1 MVQNTMLASG
11 NVTVKSQLG
20 QMQVVEYARDMSV
33 SKLTAKIEYYCSKMN
48 VNRRQLMLNLN
59 GNAFTVQAGAMQWMA
74 GDIKMGT
81 GIKGAGDFFG
91 KFVGAKVT
99 GESTAKPVY
108 DGFGQMM
115 LEPTYRHILLT
126 DLNEWNGSVVLD
138 DGLFLACD
146 AGVQQKIVRRSNVS
160 SAVLGGEGI
169 FNLSLNGTGVC
180 AFESIVPREEIIEVT
195 LNNDCMKIDGNMAM
209 AWSGTLDF
217 SVEKSAKSLIG
228 SAVSGEGFVNVYRG
242 SGKIWLAPVLS
253 HGSAGKTNLSEN
265 ASAGQTGTTAGK
277 NGPMNKLEKFAN
289 FVEKFS

>member
-33 SKLTAKIEYYCSKMN
+33 SNLTAKIEYYCSKMN

-160 SAVLGGEGI
+160 SAVLGGGGI
-169 FNLSLNGTGVC
+169 FNLSLNGTGGC

-228 SAVSGEGFVNVYRG
+228 SAVSGEGFVPAYRRRG
-242 SGKIWLAPVLS
+242 TIRPAPPLS
-253 HGSAGKTNLSEN
+253 PRPARHPP
-265 ASAGQTGTTAGK
+265 TAPPERRIK
-277 NGPMNKLEKFAN
+277 ARTLPPDRP
-289 FVEKFS
+289 VRQPVRTVR